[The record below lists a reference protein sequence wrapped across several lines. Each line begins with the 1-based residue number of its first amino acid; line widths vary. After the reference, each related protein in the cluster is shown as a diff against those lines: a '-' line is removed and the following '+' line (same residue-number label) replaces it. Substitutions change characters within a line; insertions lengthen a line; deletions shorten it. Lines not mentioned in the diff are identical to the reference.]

1 MRKSIVAFAVT
12 AVAVV
17 ALSGCGESA
26 GEKGAEAL
34 AGKMLGQ
41 KVEVEGETV
50 TIGETRMASGADA
63 KVPDDF
69 PEHAYLPGEYTVDM
83 VIANEGSTALHL
95 STPEPAAK
103 LFADA
108 SASLTG
114 QGWTTSGWNIPP
126 GDDGVGMATFEKDGQ
141 RVSITVDD
149 RGDEDTLYTVEAG
162 AARK

>member
-1 MRKSIVAFAVT
+1 MRRLM
-12 AVAVV
+12 VV
-17 ALSGCGESA
+17 ALAAAAMALAGCGESA

-41 KVEVEGETV
+41 DVEVEGETV
-50 TIGETRMASGADA
+50 TIGGTRMASGSDA
-63 KVPDDF
+63 KIPDDF
-69 PEHAYLPGEYTVDM
+69 PDHAYLPGKYTVDM
-83 VIANEGSTALHL
+83 VINSEDSTALHL
-95 STPEPAAK
+95 TTPEPAAK

-126 GDDGVGMATFEKDGQ
+126 GDDGVGMASFEKDGQ
-141 RVSITVDD
+141 RVSIMVDD

-162 AARK
+162 TARK